1 MREYYYEPISGQTT
15 WVLPTSTSPVK
26 TGVVATKRNPAS
38 PMSITDFF
46 AASPTYNN
54 KVKDENINTKADG
67 SYNKSGNQ
75 KRFIATTICAILL
88 LNTLGLAVLV
98 RVMHSYHEFNSHVPI
113 PDSKYVPSADK
124 FHLEMIDVDSSEVSN
139 ESTTA
144 APEGNEVEVIGS
156 HQTEIEDEA
165 SIKESYV
172 EKEAPVFD
180 VSSSDNITSKILTTD
195 KIISII
201 NPLIPMLVGYGAAR
215 ISIAVIARMTLM
227 FSSPAAAIVVQ
238 VGPLAI
244 IKKIF
249 GRILGR
255 QIPAVVVKPNLLQ
268 RIGNFFA
275 KLLNTIK

>member
-1 MREYYYEPISGQTT
+1 M
-15 WVLPTSTSPVK
+15 
-26 TGVVATKRNPAS
+26 
-38 PMSITDFF
+38 
-46 AASPTYNN
+46 
-54 KVKDENINTKADG
+54 
-67 SYNKSGNQ
+67 
-75 KRFIATTICAILL
+75 
-88 LNTLGLAVLV
+88 
-98 RVMHSYHEFNSHVPI
+98 
-113 PDSKYVPSADK
+113 
-124 FHLEMIDVDSSEVSN
+124 
-139 ESTTA
+139 
-144 APEGNEVEVIGS
+144 
-156 HQTEIEDEA
+156 
-165 SIKESYV
+165 
-172 EKEAPVFD
+172 
-180 VSSSDNITSKILTTD
+180 TTD